1 MEDFIKFIP
10 IVLYLAYRFFGGD
23 KKKEQ
28 KPNSRPKPAK
38 RKTPQ
43 KSTPSLEDILR
54 ELSGEKVPQREVAPE
69 PEPVYE
75 TVAQQRKRER
85 IEIEDHQYDFRPE
98 YEHHADVDLDL
109 AEVREEISRA
119 QGLKVESNEDT
130 PTESGVFD
138 LRQAIIAQTILNR
151 PKY

>member
-1 MEDFIKFIP
+1 MEDLIKFLP
-10 IVLYLAYRFFGGD
+10 IALYIAYRLFGGG

-38 RKTPQ
+38 RKPTQ

-54 ELSGEKVPQREVAPE
+54 ELSGEKAPQQKEAV
-69 PEPVYE
+69 PEPVVE
-75 TVAQQRKRER
+75 TLAQQRKRER
-85 IEIEDHQYDFRPE
+85 IKIEDHQYDFRPE

-109 AEVREEISRA
+109 SEVREQISRA
-119 QGLKVESNEDT
+119 QGLKVESAGEL
-130 PTESGVFD
+130 TESIEFD

-151 PKY
+151 PEY